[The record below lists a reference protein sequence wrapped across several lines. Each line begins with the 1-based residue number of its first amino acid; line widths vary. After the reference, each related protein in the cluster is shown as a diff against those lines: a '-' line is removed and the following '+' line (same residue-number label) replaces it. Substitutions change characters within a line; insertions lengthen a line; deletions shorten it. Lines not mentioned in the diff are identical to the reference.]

1 MANTWA
7 LAVAGLALMAV
18 TSALE
23 AALLLRSR
31 DTINHR
37 ANFWSVVGLRWV
49 GTKLVGLIL
58 WIVLRSQESW
68 LMLVFTW
75 SVFTP
80 LVLSWGLGI
89 MLIRRKLDRRA
100 ARRRP

>member
-7 LAVAGLALMAV
+7 LAVAGLALMAL

-31 DTINHR
+31 ETINHR

-49 GTKLVGLIL
+49 GFKLVGLVF
-58 WIVLRSQESW
+58 WVGLRNQASW
-68 LMLVFTW
+68 LFLVFTW

-80 LVLSWGLGI
+80 LVLSWGLGV
-89 MLIRRKLDRRA
+89 MFIRRTRDS
-100 ARRRP
+100 